1 MNTYLVFHR
10 VSVANKIVSP
20 KAIELKTIAFFYL
33 KNDVAAASTTMSQP
47 AHRYFIVNK
56 PYQMVSQFVS
66 PEKVRLLSHLCFEFP
81 EGTHAVGRLDNK
93 SEGLL
98 ILTTN
103 KRVTKLLFESDTPH
117 KRTYLIQAE
126 KIMGEEKLEQLRKGV
141 SIGIKG
147 SRYLT
152 QPCEVEIVEKPANLF
167 SRLQEFKDYLPQTWV
182 RITLTEGKFH
192 QLRKMFAV
200 VGHDCKRL
208 IRTSIE
214 DLQLGDLQPGEV
226 RELDEDYFFQRL
238 KIENDWIDFG
248 IGEAASI
255 HL

>member
-1 MNTYLVFHR
+1 
-10 VSVANKIVSP
+10 
-20 KAIELKTIAFFYL
+20 
-33 KNDVAAASTTMSQP
+33 
-47 AHRYFIVNK
+47 
-56 PYQMVSQFVS
+56 MVSQFVS
-66 PEKVRLLSHLCFEFP
+66 PEKVRLLGDLNFDFP
-81 EGTHAVGRLDNK
+81 EGTHAVGRLDSK

-103 KRVTKLLFESDTPH
+103 KRVTKLLFESDTLH

-126 KIMGEEKLEQLRKGV
+126 KIMTEEKLAQLRNGV

-147 SRYLT
+147 TQYAT
-152 QPCEVEIVEKPANLF
+152 QPCEVEVVGKPGNLF

-182 RITLTEGKFH
+182 SITLTEGKFH

-214 DLQLGDLQPGEV
+214 NLQLGNLQPGEV
-226 RELDEDYFFQRL
+226 LELDEDYFFKQL

-248 IGEAASI
+248 INN
-255 HL
+255 

>member
-1 MNTYLVFHR
+1 M
-10 VSVANKIVSP
+10 
-20 KAIELKTIAFFYL
+20 
-33 KNDVAAASTTMSQP
+33 AAASKTMSQP
-47 AHRYFIVNK
+47 HRYFIVNK
-56 PYQMVSQFVS
+56 PYQMVSQFIS
-66 PEKVRLLSHLCFEFP
+66 PEKVRLLSHLHFEFP

-103 KRVTKLLFESDTPH
+103 KRVTKLLFESEIQH

-126 KIMGEEKLEQLRKGV
+126 KIMGEEKLEQLRNGV

-147 SRYLT
+147 TPYFT
-152 QPCEVEIVEKPANLF
+152 QPCQVEVVEKPANLF

-214 DLQLGDLQPGEV
+214 DLQLDDLQPGEV
-226 RELDEDYFFQRL
+226 RELEEDYFFQQL
-238 KIENDWIDFG
+238 KIENDWIDFNTHEVG
-248 IGEAASI
+248 PIN
-255 HL
+255 L

>member
-1 MNTYLVFHR
+1 
-10 VSVANKIVSP
+10 
-20 KAIELKTIAFFYL
+20 
-33 KNDVAAASTTMSQP
+33 VAAASKNMSQA

-66 PEKVRLLSHLCFEFP
+66 PEKVRLLSHLDFDFP
-81 EGTHAVGRLDNK
+81 NGTHAVGRLDNK

-103 KRVTKLLFESDTPH
+103 KRVTKLLFESETPH

-126 KIMGEEKLEQLRKGV
+126 KIMTEEKLEQLRQGV

-147 SRYLT
+147 AQYFT
-152 QPCEVEIVEKPANLF
+152 QPCEVEVVEKPANLF
-167 SRLQEFKDYLPQTWV
+167 GRLQEFKDYLPQTWV

-214 DLQLGDLQPGEV
+214 DLQLGGLQPGEV
-226 RELDEDYFFQRL
+226 MELEEDYFFQQL
-238 KIENDWIDFG
+238 KIENDWVDFG
-248 IGEAASI
+248 IEESAPT